1 MTNEKMYHQVRK
13 EAKATGLALLAI
25 IIFWIIAG
33 FGAATLDIKIFRL
46 PLWVI
51 TSCFG
56 TWLFGVAIV
65 WFLITKVFKDMDLED
80 TEDE

>member
-1 MTNEKMYHQVRK
+1 MTNEKKYNQVQK
-13 EAKATGLALLAI
+13 EAKATGLALVAI

-33 FGAATLDIKIFRL
+33 FGAATLDMKIFHL

-56 TWLFGVAIV
+56 TWIFSIAIV
-65 WFLITKVFKDMDLED
+65 WFLITKVFKDMGLED
-80 TEDE
+80 TNDE